1 MDILL
6 IRKLQNNIFNP
17 SFISLLLAI
26 LALVFAF
33 TLQYLF
39 GYEPCRLCMFQR
51 YGYTIL
57 ILISI
62 IGLFYHTNKI
72 IDLLIIISFF
82 TITSIS
88 FWHIGVELEWW
99 AASLE
104 CSGMTENIGSL
115 EEELKNINNKL
126 NASCDQMSPKFLYIS
141 LVQWS
146 FIYGLV
152 SLIFSTILIINKH
165 LKKERIT

>member
-6 IRKLQNNIFNP
+6 VKQFKNNVLNP
-17 SFISLLLAI
+17 SFISLLISI
-26 LALVFAF
+26 LALLFALF
-33 TLQYLF
+33 LQYVF

-51 YGYTIL
+51 YAYAIL
-57 ILISI
+57 IMISMIGMFYYTNKVIHFLLLIS
-62 IGLFYHTNKI
+62 FM
-72 IDLLIIISFF
+72 

-88 FWHIGVELEWW
+88 FWHMGVELQWW

-115 EEELKNINNKL
+115 KEELKNINDKPI
-126 NASCDQMSPKFLYIS
+126 ASCDQMSPKLLNVS

-152 SLIFSTILIINKH
+152 SFIFLTILIIYNN
-165 LKKERIT
+165 LKKNI

>member
-6 IRKLQNNIFNP
+6 VKQFKNNILNP
-17 SFISLLLAI
+17 SFISLLISI
-26 LALVFAF
+26 LALLFALF
-33 TLQYLF
+33 LQYVF

-51 YGYTIL
+51 YVYVIL
-57 ILISI
+57 IMISM
-62 IGLFYHTNKI
+62 IGLFYYTNKVI
-72 IDLLIIISFF
+72 HFLLLISFI

-88 FWHIGVELEWW
+88 FWHMGVELQWW

-115 EEELKNINNKL
+115 KEELKNINDKPI
-126 NASCDQMSPKFLYIS
+126 ASCDQMSPKLLNVS

-152 SLIFSTILIINKH
+152 SFIFLTILIIKNN
-165 LKKERIT
+165 LKKNI

>member
-6 IRKLQNNIFNP
+6 ITKLQNNIFNP
-17 SFISLLLAI
+17 SFVSLLLAI

-33 TLQYLF
+33 ILQYFF

-57 ILISI
+57 ILISV
-62 IGLFYHTNKI
+62 IGLFYQTNKI

-82 TITSIS
+82 SITSIS
-88 FWHIGVELEWW
+88 FWHIGVELQWW

-104 CSGMTENIGSL
+104 CSGMAENIGSL

-126 NASCDQMSPKFLYIS
+126 SASCDQMSPKFLYIS

-152 SLIFSTILIINKH
+152 SFIFSTILIINRH
-165 LKKERIT
+165 LKKKE

>member
-6 IRKLQNNIFNP
+6 VKQFKNNVLNP
-17 SFISLLLAI
+17 SFISLLISI
-26 LALVFAF
+26 LALLFALF
-33 TLQYLF
+33 LQYVF

-51 YGYTIL
+51 YVYVIL
-57 ILISI
+57 IMISM
-62 IGLFYHTNKI
+62 IGLFYYTNKVI
-72 IDLLIIISFF
+72 HFLLLISFM
-82 TITSIS
+82 TVTSIS
-88 FWHIGVELEWW
+88 FWHMGVELQWW

-115 EEELKNINNKL
+115 KEELKNINDKPI
-126 NASCDQMSPKFLYIS
+126 ASCDQMSPKLLNVS

-152 SLIFSTILIINKH
+152 SFIFLTILIIYNN
-165 LKKERIT
+165 LKKNI

>member
-6 IRKLQNNIFNP
+6 VKQFKNNILNP
-17 SFISLLLAI
+17 SFISLLISI
-26 LALVFAF
+26 LALLFALF
-33 TLQYLF
+33 LQYVF

-51 YGYTIL
+51 YAYAIL
-57 ILISI
+57 IMISMIGMFYYTNKVIHFLLLIS
-62 IGLFYHTNKI
+62 FM
-72 IDLLIIISFF
+72 

-88 FWHIGVELEWW
+88 FWHMGVELQWW

-115 EEELKNINNKL
+115 KEELKNINDKPI
-126 NASCDQMSPKFLYIS
+126 ASCDQISPKLLNVS

-146 FIYGLV
+146 FVYGLV
-152 SLIFSTILIINKH
+152 SFIFLTILIIKNN
-165 LKKERIT
+165 LKKNI

>member
-6 IRKLQNNIFNP
+6 VKQFKNNILNP
-17 SFISLLLAI
+17 SFISLLISI
-26 LALVFAF
+26 LALLFALF
-33 TLQYLF
+33 LQYVF

-51 YGYTIL
+51 YAYAIL
-57 ILISI
+57 IMISMIGMFYYTNKVIHFLLLIS
-62 IGLFYHTNKI
+62 FM
-72 IDLLIIISFF
+72 

-88 FWHIGVELEWW
+88 FWHMGVELQWW

-115 EEELKNINNKL
+115 KEELKNINDKPI
-126 NASCDQMSPKFLYIS
+126 ASCDQMSPKLLNVS

-146 FIYGLV
+146 FVYGLV
-152 SLIFSTILIINKH
+152 SFIFLTILIIYNN
-165 LKKERIT
+165 LKKNT